1 MNYLEIKHLRMICAI
16 VESGTITRAAYKL
29 FVTQS
34 ALSQQLKD
42 LEEKLGVELFV
53 RAHKKMVLTYIGKMT
68 LKRIRPI
75 LEDLEETELEIARIV
90 SGEKGELKVGVQC
103 TFCFKWLPGVMKAF
117 QDKYP
122 GVEVE
127 VGHCMDLAKDL
138 ESKRYDLI
146 ITAKSDNNDQFV
158 YLPLFEDQA
167 VCIFP
172 HDHLLSIQ
180 PYIHLKDFGN
190 FNLISHTD
198 KKNNGFYQSVLKPR
212 EIHPKRFLNMS
223 QPQAMIE
230 MVAAGFGI
238 APFPRWAVRPLLQK
252 HGLIERKITKGG
264 FPLTWQA
271 VFLPKRNIPLCQ
283 KEFIKL
289 VSRHNIPLMASA
301 NFSLQPK
308 PERAF

>member
-1 MNYLEIKHLRMICAI
+1 MGNIEIKHLRMICAI
-16 VESGTITRAAYKL
+16 VESGTMTKAANKL

-42 LEEKLGVELFV
+42 LEQKLGVELFV
-53 RAHKKMVLTYIGKMT
+53 RTSRKMVLSSIGKMI
-68 LKRIRPI
+68 LKRIHRI
-75 LEDLEETELEIARIV
+75 LEELEETEFEISRIV
-90 SGEKGELKVGVQC
+90 SGEIGELKVGTQC
-103 TFCFKWLPGVMKAF
+103 TFCFKWLPSVMKAF

-127 VGHCMDLAKDL
+127 VGQCTNIADDL
-138 ESKRYDLI
+138 ESKRYDFI
-146 ITAKSDNNDQFV
+146 ITAKPHNNDRFV
-158 YLPLFEDQA
+158 NLPLFEDQV
-167 VCIFP
+167 VCILP
-172 HDHLLSIQ
+172 HDHPLSIQ
-180 PYIHLKDFGN
+180 PYIHLKDFGS

-198 KKNNGFYQSVLKPR
+198 KENNGFYQSVLKPR

-238 APFPRWAVRPLLQK
+238 APFPRWAVRSLLEK
-252 HGLIERKITKGG
+252 HGLIERKLTKDG

-271 VFLPKRNIPLCQ
+271 TFLPRRNIPLFQ

-289 VSRHNIPLMASA
+289 VGRHNIPLMVPATCCQRP
-301 NFSLQPK
+301 NV
-308 PERAF
+308 ERTF